1 MIYCY
6 NVKVSVGGHILTLTL
21 VKESVVQALTHAVK
35 YGKLESYKRLP
46 YTGLL
51 FQNQA

>member
-1 MIYCY
+1 MHCY
-6 NVKVSVGGHILTLTL
+6 SVKVSVGGHTLTLTI

-35 YGKLESYKRLP
+35 YGKLESYQRYP

-51 FQNQA
+51 FQKQA

>member
-1 MIYCY
+1 MHCY
-6 NVKVSVGGHILTLTL
+6 SVKVSVGGYTLTLTI
-21 VKESVVQALTHAVK
+21 VKESVAQALTHAVQ

-51 FQNQA
+51 FQKQA